1 MFPRTLPC
9 RCHAQGVNDQTDDE
23 SRGSGQSES
32 LSRRIALAATE
43 HQVPLATILT
53 VVGVVIGA
61 GLGLLLLWVLRQILL
76 YVLVAVFIAVLL
88 APAVTVLERRG
99 LRRGLATTIVFILGI
114 LSFLGLAFLFGVPMV
129 TAVTR
134 FSRDVPDL
142 VRQAEHGRG
151 TIGHLISQFHLQ
163 HWVQTNA
170 PKLSSYASS
179 VSKPALSI
187 GAAALSTLVHLLTI
201 AMLAFYI
208 LLELPKIWQ
217 VILGLLPSRQSERAA
232 RVVADSSS
240 SVTGYVFGNFVTSVI
255 AGVLVFVT
263 LELLGVPFAPLLA
276 LWVAIVD
283 LLPLIGGL
291 LAGVPTVLVAFLH
304 GPLAGIVTTI
314 VFLVYQQIENHVL
327 NPLIMSKTV
336 KMSPGLVLLA
346 VLVGAVLGGQVHAG
360 FGSFIGALIGI
371 PVGSAIQVLIRE
383 IRSPSSIPAD
393 GSAEPMS

>member
-1 MFPRTLPC
+1 MFPRSLVR
-9 RCHAQGVNDQTDDE
+9 RCHARKVTNHPPDHPEGADA
-23 SRGSGQSES
+23 SES
-32 LSRRIALAATE
+32 VPRRISVAAAE
-43 HQVPLATILT
+43 HGVPLATILT

-99 LRRGLATTIVFILGI
+99 LRRGLATTIVFFLG
-114 LSFLGLAFLFGVPMV
+114 LLGFLGLAFLFGVPMV
-129 TAVTR
+129 TAVSH
-134 FSRDVPDL
+134 FSREVPGL

-151 TIGHLISQFHLQ
+151 TIGHLIARFHLQ

-170 PKLSSYASS
+170 PKLSTYATS

-187 GAAALSTLVHLLTI
+187 GAAALSTLIHLLTI
-201 AMLAFYI
+201 AMLSFYV

-217 VILGLLPSRQSERAA
+217 VILGLLPSQQSARAA
-232 RVVADSSS
+232 RVVSDSSS
-240 SVTGYVFGNFVTSVI
+240 AVTGYVFGNFVTSVI
-255 AGVLVFVT
+255 AGLLVFIT
-263 LELLGVPFAPLLA
+263 LEALGVPFAPLLA

-304 GPLAGIVTTI
+304 GPVAGIVTAI
-314 VFLVYQQIENHVL
+314 VFIVYQQVENHVL
-327 NPLIMSKTV
+327 NPLIMSRTV
-336 KMSPGLVLLA
+336 KMSPALVLLA

-383 IRSPSSIPAD
+383 IRSPTEGAPPA
-393 GSAEPMS
+393 